1 MTGLLHNVSTLDS
14 VRIEEV
20 GATRAVQ
27 IPCGLILDID
37 TALKWVRELG
47 DALIVYR
54 DTNESYFAECGGHFY
69 GKGATPFQ
77 AIANMRKTGT
87 RPCVLLEGALR
98 ERGVDV

>member
-1 MTGLLHNVSTLDS
+1 MSGTLHNVKTIDS

-20 GATRAVQ
+20 DGQRAVQ
-27 IPCGLILDID
+27 IPCGLIFDLDS
-37 TALKWVRELG
+37 ALRWVCELG

-54 DTNESYFAECGGHFY
+54 VSSDCYFAECGGHFY

-87 RPCVLLEGALR
+87 RP
-98 ERGVDV
+98 